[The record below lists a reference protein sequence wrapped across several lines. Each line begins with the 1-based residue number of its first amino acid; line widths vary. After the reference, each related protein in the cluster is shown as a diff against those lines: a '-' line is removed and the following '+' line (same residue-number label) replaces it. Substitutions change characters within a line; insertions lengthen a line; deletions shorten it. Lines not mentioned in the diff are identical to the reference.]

1 MAGGSSGHSASI
13 SVSRCTGTS
22 GFSASSPQH
31 RPLPGLA
38 QSGPRAVAPCL
49 HRPEDLEL
57 QARSP
62 GSSPA
67 LGPGGFRRAARERLQ
82 PGGIQA
88 ERPGQPGHRAGAGA
102 VGPALLQ
109 IPDRAQADL
118 REVSELPLS
127 QPGRAAADAH

>member
-1 MAGGSSGHSASI
+1 MAGGSSGQSVSI

-22 GFSASSPQH
+22 GFRASSPSTA
-31 RPLPGLA
+31 RCRGSL

-49 HRPEDLEL
+49 YRPEDLEL
-57 QARSP
+57 QARDP
-62 GSSPA
+62 RPPPA
-67 LGPGGFRRAARERLQ
+67 LGPGGLRRAARERLQ

-88 ERPGQPGHRAGAGA
+88 ERRGQPGHRAGPGA

-118 REVSELPLS
+118 RQVGEFLLS
-127 QPGRAAADAH
+127 QPGGAAADAY